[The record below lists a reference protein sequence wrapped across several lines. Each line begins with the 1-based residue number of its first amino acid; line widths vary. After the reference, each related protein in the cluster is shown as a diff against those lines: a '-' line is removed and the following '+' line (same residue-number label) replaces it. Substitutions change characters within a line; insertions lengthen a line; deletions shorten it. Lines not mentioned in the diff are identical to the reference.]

1 MGAALSVLFA
11 LIAIGLYIT
20 FRFRKW
26 QWAAGATLALVHDAF
41 LVIAMF
47 SIFYSF
53 MPFNLEINQAFIA
66 AILTI
71 IGYSIND
78 TVVIFDRI
86 RENFALYPKRDDKE
100 NMNSALSS
108 TLMRTLNTSGT
119 TLVTLLAIFI
129 FGGETI
135 RGFVFALIIGVVV
148 GTYSS
153 LFIAS
158 PLAYDMQR
166 KQLKK

>member
-1 MGAALSVLFA
+1 MGAIFSLLFA
-11 LIAIGLYIT
+11 LVAIGLYIV

-41 LVIAMF
+41 MIIAMF
-47 SIFYSF
+47 SIFYSV
-53 MPFNLEINQAFIA
+53 MPFNLEVNQAFIA

-86 RENFALYPKRDDKE
+86 REYNGLYPKRELKATIND
-100 NMNSALSS
+100 ALSS

-135 RGFVFALIIGVVV
+135 RGFVFALIIGIVV

-153 LFIAS
+153 VFIAS
-158 PLAYDMQR
+158 PLAYDMQ
-166 KQLKK
+166 KKNK